1 MKDHNLIDYRS
12 AWSIGG
18 RTFKLVHT
26 IQRRLCHLLRVL
38 HRVQPDNRPAWQGFS
53 TQPSY
58 GEPAFTLRCT
68 RLNLFLRECGGALTW
83 GAACMC
89 AAAAY
94 NYGGIL
100 VARAFIGIGEAGFG
114 NIVPLYYTYWYKK
127 DEIALRCA
135 QSFPSWRI

>member
-1 MKDHNLIDYRS
+1 
-12 AWSIGG
+12 
-18 RTFKLVHT
+18 
-26 IQRRLCHLLRVL
+26 
-38 HRVQPDNRPAWQGFS
+38 
-53 TQPSY
+53 
-58 GEPAFTLRCT
+58 
-68 RLNLFLRECGGALTW
+68 
-83 GAACMC
+83 MC

-135 QSFPSWRI
+135 QSFPL